1 MDHSLTASP
10 PAPEGSAEP
19 QEYRSQFKRE
29 MGFWGNLALG
39 FTYLSPVVGVY
50 TTIGA
55 AIALSGAPAFW
66 WLVIAGFGQLLV
78 AMIFGEVVS
87 QYPIAGGIYPW
98 NRKLWGRKW
107 GWMSGWVYAVAI
119 CATIASVAYGAG
131 PFLGSLIEVEMTP
144 LANVLLAIGIL
155 VIATLINYG
164 GTKLLAKVAFFG
176 FVAEIV
182 ATVVIGAWLL
192 IGARQHDLSVL
203 FTDLRPA
210 DLQAETPFAVAFI
223 GAAIMGIYL
232 YYGFEANGDVAEEV
246 VDPGRVIPK
255 AMRMT
260 VYIGGVASMFIAL
273 GLILAIPD
281 FQAVMDGTAT
291 DPIGALFLSVF
302 GPQGFKVV
310 LVVVLVSY
318 LSCTISLQA
327 AASRL
332 LFSMGRDRQLPGSE
346 LLRRFSES
354 RAVPPFA
361 LAAAGLLPAA
371 FVVVSLLSADAL
383 IAIVSFAALGI
394 YLAFASVVVSYLR
407 ARFRGWQPSGHFR
420 MGTWGIVV
428 GCTALA
434 YQVFAMFTLVQ
445 PVPDAVWY
453 EAWLVALVAVV
464 VLVAGLLYM
473 VAARPYLNEGT
484 DLRGAAASE
493 GPISPTE
500 EIVDMAVRIDGGTP
514 HPYPHNAAHRD
525 ALRAD
530 AAAAPAAGTDP
541 LTPDQS

>member
-1 MDHSLTASP
+1 MDHSLAGSATLT
-10 PAPEGSAEP
+10 APEEP
-19 QEYRSQFKRE
+19 QEYRSEFKRE

-78 AMIFGEVVS
+78 AMVFGEVVS

-107 GWMSGWVYAVAI
+107 GWMSGWVYAIAI

-131 PFLGSLIEVEMTP
+131 PFLGSLLEVEMSP
-144 LANVLLAIGIL
+144 LANVLLALGL
-155 VIATLINYG
+155 LAAATLINYG
-164 GTKLLAKVAFFG
+164 GTKFLAKVAFFG
-176 FVAEIV
+176 FVAEIL

-203 FTDLRPA
+203 VTDFRPA
-210 DLQAETPFAVAFI
+210 DLQGEAPFAVAFI

-260 VYIGGVASMFIAL
+260 VYIGGIASMFIAL

-310 LVVVLVSY
+310 LVVILVSY

-332 LFSMGRDRQLPGSE
+332 LFSMGRDRQLPGST

-354 RAVPPFA
+354 RAVPPYA

-371 FVVVSLLSADAL
+371 FVIVSLLSADAL

-394 YLAFASVVVSYLR
+394 YLAFASVVVAYLR
-407 ARFRGWQPSGHFR
+407 ARFRGWQPRGQFR
-420 MGTWGIVV
+420 MGAWGLVV
-428 GCTALA
+428 GCVALA
-434 YQVFAMFTLVQ
+434 YQLFAMFTLVQ
-445 PVPDAVWY
+445 PVPGAPWY
-453 EAWLVALVAVV
+453 EAWLVSIVAVI
-464 VLVAGLLYM
+464 VLVVGVVYM
-473 VAARPYLNEGT
+473 TAARPYLNDPVSLQGGT
-484 DLRGAAASE
+484 AE
-493 GPISPTE
+493 PIAPTE
-500 EIVDMAVRIDGGTP
+500 EIVDLAIRIDGGTP
-514 HPYPHNAAHRD
+514 HPYPHDGSPRD
-525 ALRAD
+525 AARPD
-530 AAAAPAAGTDP
+530 AAPSAAER
-541 LTPDQS
+541 LTPDPS

>member
-1 MDHSLTASP
+1 MDHSLAGSP
-10 PAPEGSAEP
+10 NALLDPDEP
-19 QEYRSQFKRE
+19 QEYRSEFKRE

-78 AMIFGEVVS
+78 AMVFGEVVS

-107 GWMSGWVYAVAI
+107 AWMSGWVYAVAI

-131 PFLGSLIEVEMTP
+131 PFLGSLLEVEMSP
-144 LANVLLAIGIL
+144 LANVLLALGIL
-155 VIATLINYG
+155 VVATLINYG
-164 GTKLLAKVAFFG
+164 GTKFLAKVAFFG
-176 FVAEIV
+176 FVAEII

-192 IGARQHDLSVL
+192 IGARKHDLSVL
-203 FTDLRPA
+203 FTDFRPA
-210 DLQAETPFAVAFI
+210 DVQAEAPFAAAFI

-260 VYIGGVASMFIAL
+260 VYIGGIASMFIAL

-302 GPQGFKVV
+302 GAQGFKIV
-310 LVVVLVSY
+310 LAVILVSY

-332 LFSMGRDRQLPGSE
+332 LFSMGRDRQLPGSA
-346 LLRRFSES
+346 LLRRFSER
-354 RAVPPFA
+354 RAVPPYS
-361 LAAAGLLPAA
+361 LAAAGLLPAV

-420 MGTWGIVV
+420 MGTWGVV
-428 GCTALA
+428 VAGVALA
-434 YQVFAMFTLVQ
+434 YQLFAMFTLIQ
-445 PVPDAVWY
+445 PIPGAVWY
-453 EAWLVALVAVV
+453 EAWLVGLVAVV
-464 VLVAGLLYM
+464 VLAVGLVYM
-473 VAARPYLNEGT
+473 ASARPYLN
-484 DLRGAAASE
+484 DPASLQRE
-493 GPISPTE
+493 SDPAEPIAPTE
-500 EIVDMAVRIDGGTP
+500 EIVDMAIRLDGGTP
-514 HPYPHNAAHRD
+514 HPYPHHGSPRTGLRPD
-525 ALRAD
+525 AQASEPER
-530 AAAAPAAGTDP
+530 
-541 LTPDQS
+541 LTPDPS

>member
-1 MDHSLTASP
+1 MDHSPVGSP
-10 PAPEGSAEP
+10 NALLDSDEP
-19 QEYRSQFKRE
+19 QEYRSEFKRE

-78 AMIFGEVVS
+78 AMVFGEVVS

-107 GWMSGWVYAVAI
+107 AWMSGWVYAVAI

-131 PFLGSLIEVEMTP
+131 PFLGSLLEVEMSP
-144 LANVLLAIGIL
+144 LANVLLALGIL
-155 VIATLINYG
+155 VVATLINYG
-164 GTKLLAKVAFFG
+164 GTKFLAKVAFFG
-176 FVAEIV
+176 FVAEII

-192 IGARQHDLSVL
+192 IGARKHDLSVL
-203 FTDLRPA
+203 FTDFRPA
-210 DLQAETPFAVAFI
+210 DLQGEAPFAVAFI

-260 VYIGGVASMFIAL
+260 VYIGGIASMFIAL

-281 FQAVMDGTAT
+281 FPAVMDGTAT

-302 GPQGFKVV
+302 GAQGFKVV
-310 LVVVLVSY
+310 LAVILVSY

-332 LFSMGRDRQLPGSE
+332 LFSMGRDRQLPGST
-346 LLRRFSES
+346 LLRRFSER
-354 RAVPPFA
+354 RAVPPYS
-361 LAAAGLLPAA
+361 LAAAGLLPAV

-420 MGTWGIVV
+420 MGTWGVV
-428 GCTALA
+428 VAGVALA
-434 YQVFAMFTLVQ
+434 YQLFAMFTLIQ
-445 PVPDAVWY
+445 PIPGAVWY

-464 VLVAGLLYM
+464 VLVVGLVYM
-473 VAARPYLNEGT
+473 ASARPYLN
-484 DLRGAAASE
+484 DPASLHGE
-493 GPISPTE
+493 SDPAEPIAPTE
-500 EIVDMAVRIDGGTP
+500 EIVDMAIRLDGGTP
-514 HPYPHNAAHRD
+514 HPYPHNGSPRTGLRSD
-525 ALRAD
+525 AQASEPER
-530 AAAAPAAGTDP
+530 
-541 LTPDQS
+541 LTPDPS

>member
-1 MDHSLTASP
+1 MDHHHAGSSSVTAPGESP
-10 PAPEGSAEP
+10 
-19 QEYRSQFKRE
+19 EYESEFKRE

-66 WLVIAGFGQLLV
+66 WLVIAGLGQLLV
-78 AMIFGEVVS
+78 ALVFGEVVS

-98 NRKLWGRKW
+98 NRRLWGRKW

-131 PFLGSLIEVEMTP
+131 PFLGSLIEVEMSP
-144 LANVLLAIGIL
+144 VANVMLALGLLL
-155 VIATLINYG
+155 IATLINYG

-176 FVAEIV
+176 FVAEIL

-203 FTDLRPA
+203 FTDARPA
-210 DLQAETPFAVAFI
+210 DLQAETPFVVAFI

-246 VDPGRVIPK
+246 VDAGRVIPK

-260 VYIGGVASMFIAL
+260 IYIGGVASMFIAL

-291 DPIGALFLSVF
+291 DPIGTLFLSVF
-302 GPQGFKVV
+302 GPQGFKLV
-310 LVVVLVSY
+310 LAVILVSY

-332 LFSMGRDRQLPGSE
+332 LFSMGRDRQLPGSD
-346 LLRRFSES
+346 LLRRFSER
-354 RAVPPFA
+354 RAVPPFS

-371 FVVVSLLSADAL
+371 FVIVSLLSADAL

-407 ARFRGWQPSGHFR
+407 ARFRGWQPGGHFR
-420 MGTWGIVV
+420 MGAWGIVV
-428 GCTALA
+428 GCAALA
-434 YQVFAMFTLVQ
+434 YQLFAMLTLIQ
-445 PVPDAVWY
+445 PIPDTAWY
-453 EAWLVALVAVV
+453 EAWLVALVAIV
-464 VLVAGLLYM
+464 VLVVGLVYM
-473 VAARPYLNEGT
+473 VAARPYLNESTGP
-484 DLRGAAASE
+484 RGAVASAE
-493 GPISPTE
+493 PISPTE
-500 EIVDMAVRIDGGTP
+500 EIVDMAVRLDGGTP
-514 HPYPHNAAHRD
+514 HPYPHNATHRD

-530 AAAAPAAGTDP
+530 ATPPPSTTDR
-541 LTPDQS
+541 LTHDPS